1 MRALPLSARF
11 FFSTGARSALTSA
24 AKQPPATTRAAPFRY
39 RVAPL
44 AINRFMSVKPISPE
58 EKQKVNPTQP
68 SPNAALPT
76 GETALLWWSVNARS

>member
-1 MRALPLSARF
+1 
-11 FFSTGARSALTSA
+11 
-24 AKQPPATTRAAPFRY
+24 
-39 RVAPL
+39 L
-44 AINRFMSVKPISPE
+44 AMNRFMSIKPISPE